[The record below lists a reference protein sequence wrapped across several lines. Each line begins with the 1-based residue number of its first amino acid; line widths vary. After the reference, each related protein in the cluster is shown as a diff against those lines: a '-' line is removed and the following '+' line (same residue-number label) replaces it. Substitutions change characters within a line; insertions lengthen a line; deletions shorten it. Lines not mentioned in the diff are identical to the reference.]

1 MKRESEEIFPISD
14 NLSDRIC
21 NLRWK
26 FYFKYNRGFCWPRK
40 WFIQILLEWRVET
53 KMCASFD
60 TKNTFLM
67 DNFSNYCLPSFGKLK
82 IHTSSYSSFVAG
94 KVFLFLS
101 TCSRT
106 FLLFFDLQLLLR
118 GKKHKFCYYTL

>member
-53 KMCASFD
+53 KMFASFD
-60 TKNTFLM
+60 TKNICLM
-67 DNFSNYCLPSFGKLK
+67 DNFCAVVSHPFEKVK
-82 IHTSSYSSFVAG
+82 IYHLTV
-94 KVFLFLS
+94 
-101 TCSRT
+101 
-106 FLLFFDLQLLLR
+106 LLLPEKFFSFCFVHMQYNFSFIFR
-118 GKKHKFCYYTL
+118 FTIINARQKHKFCYYTL